1 MKNSIEIALNKVIA
15 TAALMGQLDANGLD
29 INEQNAILRVEIG
42 ELFAAVGNVTPATLE
57 ALRMVIK
64 VASDAGAVLNV
75 EGREAEAKH
84 SVEFGARMKKAFLEI
99 AGA

>member
-1 MKNSIEIALNKVIA
+1 MKNNIETALNKVIA
-15 TAALMGQLDANGLD
+15 TAAFMGHLNANGLD

-64 VASDAGAVLNV
+64 VASDAGAVFNV
-75 EGREAEAKH
+75 KGKEAEAKH
-84 SVEFGARMKKAFLEI
+84 AIEFGARTKKAFLAI
-99 AGA
+99 AA